1 MEPIMGQ
8 ARAVKHREFTG
19 WHMLAI
25 LCAFFG
31 VTIAV
36 NLTLAW
42 FANSTWSG
50 LVVANSY
57 VASQHFNEGL
67 AEGRREQERGWQ
79 PAFALADG
87 RLAVT
92 VKDRAGKPLSG
103 LDLAVTFARPA
114 HEGEDHTV
122 TLPATGAGR
131 YEAAT
136 PLAPGLWS
144 AELVVKQGGEQ
155 RLKRQYRFVVAP

>member
-1 MEPIMGQ
+1 MGQ
-8 ARAVKHREFTG
+8 ANAVKTREFTG

-42 FANSTWSG
+42 FANSTWTG

-57 VASQHFNEGL
+57 VASQQFNEGL
-67 AEGRREQERGWQ
+67 AEGRREQALGWQ
-79 PAFALADG
+79 PVFALADG
-87 RLAVT
+87 ALTVT
-92 VKDRAGKPLSG
+92 LSDKAGQPLTG

-114 HEGEDHTV
+114 HEGEDHTIA
-122 TLPATGAGR
+122 LSATGAGR
-131 YEAAT
+131 YAAAA

-144 AELVVKQGGEQ
+144 AELVVKQGGVQ
-155 RLKRQYRFVVAP
+155 QLKRQYRFVVAP